1 MSDEI
6 FSPQI
11 LKHLSNSAN
20 EYNNLKKMQEK
31 VVEA

>member
-6 FSPQI
+6 LSPQT
-11 LKHLSNSAN
+11 LKHVSDLAN
-20 EYNNLKKMQEK
+20 EHNNLKKMQEK